1 MSDNVER
8 YVVEGSVM
16 LDNLIWRRYRRQ
28 TPRLAEKTLALNPGL
43 AALGPF
49 IPNGTVI
56 MLPIEPPAK
65 TRVVPVIKLWD

>member
-1 MSDNVER
+1 MSDAER

-28 TPRLAEKTLALNPGL
+28 TPGLAEKTLALNPGL
-43 AALGPF
+43 AAFGPF

-56 MLPIEPPAK
+56 MLPIEAPAK